1 MKNPPDTSNVFVTA
15 HPQVKP
21 QRLKR
26 WISGLLGQCTFIS
39 LAFALAVPFIAEAA
53 GNKEIVIGFSQRRI
67 AGSDWWKTLIKGAT
81 DEAAKKGVKLEV
93 LDANGDTVRQNQDV
107 NTLILKNVDAIVINP
122 NDPLGLAQS
131 IKAANEAKIPVI
143 AVNCALDDSLL
154 KSIYGYVVEDQVAT
168 GARGGYL
175 LAPAVLKKYPNE
187 KTAKAAI
194 IGGYPG
200 DVLSDLRASGFKKG
214 YQQWLDENPGKGV
227 QLTYLPMRY
236 GHWIPNDALPVMRD
250 IATANPDLKVVFSES
265 DVMHAGLVQALKA
278 AGIWDNIVMCEYD
291 GYETTVKEMI
301 DNPNGPVQALTTNEP
316 YRQGVAAVEMAL
328 RAVNGHAPEGT
339 VFVQTVAFNAE
350 NAAKYY
356 EPSKVL
362 VDTVQ

>member
-1 MKNPPDTSNVFVTA
+1 MTKKWGGLVAVGLAAMLAAPFV
-15 HPQVKP
+15 
-21 QRLKR
+21 
-26 WISGLLGQCTFIS
+26 
-39 LAFALAVPFIAEAA
+39 AEATA
-53 GNKEIVIGFSQRRI
+53 ADNSAKEVVLGFSQRRI
-67 AGSDWWKTLIKGAT
+67 AGSDWWKTLIQGAT
-81 DEAAKKGVKLEV
+81 DEAAKQGVKLDV
-93 LDANGDTVRQNQDV
+93 LDANGDTVRQNEDI
-107 NTLILKNVDAIVINP
+107 NTLILKKVNAIIINP

-143 AVNCALDDSLL
+143 AVNCALDEALL

-175 LAPAVLKKYPNE
+175 MGPAVAEKYPGL
-187 KTAKAAI
+187 KDAKAVV

-200 DVLSDLRASGFKKG
+200 DVLSDLRAKGFMEGYKK
-214 YQQWLDENPGKGV
+214 WVDENPGKGV
-227 QLTYLPMRY
+227 PLTYLPMRY

-278 AGIWDNIVMCEYD
+278 AGIWDNIVMAEYD

-301 DNPNGPVQALTTNEP
+301 DNPKGPVQVLTTNEP
-316 YRQGVAAVEMAL
+316 YRQGVAAVDMAI
-328 RAVNGHAPEGT
+328 RAVGGHAPEGT
-339 VFVQTVAFNAE
+339 VFVQTVAFNTAD
-350 NAAKYY
+350 AAKFYN
-356 EPSKVL
+356 PKKVL